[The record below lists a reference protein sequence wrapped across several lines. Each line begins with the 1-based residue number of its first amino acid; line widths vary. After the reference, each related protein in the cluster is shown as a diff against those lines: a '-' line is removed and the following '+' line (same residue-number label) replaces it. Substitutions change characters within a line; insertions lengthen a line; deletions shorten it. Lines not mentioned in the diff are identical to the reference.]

1 MNNFI
6 VKYNIKNRIKNFI
19 YNFLKLISSKNYF
32 KSQKKFLIHKN

>member
-19 YNFLKLISSKNYF
+19 YNFLKLTASK
-32 KSQKKFLIHKN
+32 KLL